1 MAADLEADV
10 EDPEDW
16 DELNEELADKE
27 NDQSEDAR
35 SKEPRLDP
43 PAKVEAGRASS
54 DKIRGS
60 LERARV
66 AAAERTR
73 ASLERSRS
81 NGEPLTPGPDEFTLP
96 SASSSAVSV
105 EMEDASP
112 MREDASTP
120 PMADAAPHGTTEP
133 VPIPYPAANTRRTP
147 SPRSG
152 GVPGA
157 NGAEGPI
164 TPRNDAGP
172 WVFDGSGARI
182 GATPTPSAIA
192 RQSLN
197 GVADMDVAVDELA

>member
-16 DELNEELADKE
+16 DELNEELANEKE
-27 NDQSEDAR
+27 QSEEAR

-43 PAKVEAGRASS
+43 PANVEAGRASS
-54 DKIRGS
+54 ERVRSS

-66 AAAERTR
+66 SAAERSR
-73 ASLERSRS
+73 ASTERSRPT
-81 NGEPLTPGPDEFTLP
+81 GEPLTPGPEEAAMP

-105 EMEDASP
+105 TMDDAGPIRNCS
-112 MREDASTP
+112 STP
-120 PMADAAPHGTTEP
+120 STTDVAPHGVTEP
-133 VPIPYPAANTRRTP
+133 VPIPHAAANARRTP
-147 SPRSG
+147 SPG
-152 GVPGA
+152 NGCVPGV
-157 NGAEGPI
+157 NGEGPI

-182 GATPTPSAIA
+182 GAAPTPSAIA

-197 GVADMDVAVDELA
+197 GVADMDVAVDDLA